1 MFADELNANSS
12 RKRAQEAKARRL
24 KIKAAAQQQQ
34 PAVVAA
40 AVATPGS
47 AATIPGSSSSST
59 AASGIPVLTTTTTA
73 ITTSKLSALERAE
86 EQRQVRAVAQRHQKA
101 SVQIQRLLRGYVTRT
116 QLKRQWRDELHAYLQ
131 HRQEQERKKKLPTRD
146 EVPPPS
152 PKKKTSDMV
161 HLYVRLKWWEQTVPV
176 VELLL
181 LPPPPPQDDRGGGN
195 NDNNDPP
202 IIIIAACADW
212 DAKSR
217 RSLLECLLEYYFHH
231 FKEEGSGAANH
242 NNNNN
247 GYNIVAANLVTCL
260 RGIVQQDRSLGIM
273 VWRALRQSLT
283 TIPPHAERM
292 REQCFSS
299 LEKIKNG
306 YLTRWLLCP
315 EEEKWINGGGGDKN
329 DPQLFFLTCPLLSWR
344 IQMTVD
350 GWNTILPKLLVRL
363 RVAIPWL
370 DNNNDSN
377 DDENGTEERCGSTA
391 AQRVLADLLTLP
403 FPRTVVWYDC
413 VTTLLLQVPYET
425 FASQSS
431 VMWVEMKQ
439 QKQIPTAAAAAAASA
454 VPPPKQKVAI
464 VLNRVI
470 VDQCKLLLVETHVR
484 QILQPYEKY
493 DERLLYQKNAQDDK
507 EEQALVQH
515 GSTAA
520 ALAAKDAKATT
531 TSSSSALLLVGKWQ
545 SSAFAQRLSHGI
557 GKLLVRQNSNKN
569 QDGSGGG
576 GATNNAA
583 ANPLPNT
590 SDNAK
595 RLAKGPEST
604 AALSSSL
611 SSSSP
616 INTGSSLELF
626 LAIVRTYAVI
636 VSRWSGDGS
645 INILRN
651 SSSNSSSGKTTTTR
665 PQPEQSVQSLLNV
678 IGFSTKFLQMAWTL
692 LQNDLAD
699 QVRAIHDNKKHGKD
713 RSTTTTTTATTTT
726 TTTPIRWRTVHT
738 SDGGSVLY
746 LFLSVFSHCLIVT
759 DDAELH
765 EMNRP
770 IPLFQIRRC
779 IQLLKNIL
787 YRAAVADDSSSAS
800 SSSSSTSS
808 TSLDADPF
816 GLALITASARTMRDL
831 YDRSS
836 RRPLC
841 ATKLWIVDT
850 LLESQIGKCKSHADY
865 NALLQTSP
873 ILRVCPYMVP
883 FKRRLKL
890 FERIV
895 STLRVEI
902 QGENSANPFH
912 NNPLKPGIQIR
923 ITRGRLLE
931 DGLLTMNHLGT
942 NLRGRLSVHYY
953 NQAGTKEQGI
963 DAGGLFKEFWTDL
976 CSIAFDPNYALFRVT
991 ESSSGVGNC
1000 LYPNPS
1006 SGAAH
1011 GDTHTMLYAFLG
1023 RILGK
1028 ALFEGIT
1035 IRPIFSHFTLSF
1047 LRGDYNFLH
1056 MLADLSTIEPQLY
1069 NNLMFLKTYDGDAS
1083 DLALAFTVTVEEF
1096 GGTREIPLLP
1106 NGADM
1111 EVTNANKHLYIG
1123 LVAKYYVYD
1132 RIRDQSEAMTKGLLE
1147 VIDRTWIQIFN
1158 EPELQVL
1165 ISGASDGKLDVEDMR
1180 QHCQYAGG
1188 YSAIDPSI
1196 LRFWS
1201 VVASMNEKHQSAL
1214 LRFVTSCERPPPLGF
1229 RTLNPP
1235 FTIQRVGV
1243 FRDAERLPTASTC
1256 FNVLK
1261 LPTYSSEKVMRERLI
1276 YAIESGAGFELS

>member
-1 MFADELNANSS
+1 MFSDELGANAS

-24 KIKAAAQQQQ
+24 KIKAA
-34 PAVVAA
+34 
-40 AVATPGS
+40 
-47 AATIPGSSSSST
+47 T
-59 AASGIPVLTTTTTA
+59 AKATTTTT
-73 ITTSKLSALERAE
+73 TTNPAVGDPAVLGTKTTTTTPGTAATSSNIIVSSTTTTNATSSTKSLTSLSVVERAE
-86 EQRQVRAVAQRHQKA
+86 AQRQLRAIEKRQKQA
-101 SVQIQRLLRGYVTRT
+101 SVVLQRFVRGHLGRIQVQKTWRETLRRGLDDILREEQVETEMVEKKNPTGEVSPPPATDRRRRRSDLLR
-116 QLKRQWRDELHAYLQ
+116 
-131 HRQEQERKKKLPTRD
+131 
-146 EVPPPS
+146 
-152 PKKKTSDMV
+152 
-161 HLYVRLKWWEQTVPV
+161 LYVRLQWWEQTVPV
-176 VELLL
+176 VQLLL
-181 LPPPPPQDDRGGGN
+181 LPGLSYHDD
-195 NDNNDPP
+195 P
-202 IIIIAACADW
+202 IIFLADW
-212 DAKSR
+212 NAKSR
-217 RSLLECLLEYYFHH
+217 RALLDCLLEYWYC
-231 FKEEGSGAANH
+231 
-242 NNNNN
+242 NN
-247 GYNIVAANLVTCL
+247 GPSIVVVPKMENNKDVVWSGLVRCL
-260 RGIVQQDRSLGIM
+260 RYLCRDDSSLRA
-273 VWRALRQSLT
+273 VVLQRFRRALS
-283 TIPPHAERM
+283 TIPTSAETM
-292 REQCFSS
+292 RERCFTN

-306 YLTRWLLCP
+306 HMMKLCLS
-315 EEEKWINGGGGDKN
+315 WIIMKIAGGDTTTTTTTRTFVA
-329 DPQLFFLTCPLLSWR
+329 QILTCPLLSWR
-344 IQMTVD
+344 VDMAVASDEDDNGGWPDLLPLLLASPIDVRWLEEDRHDDSPDEVNNSDSTV
-350 GWNTILPKLLVRL
+350 T
-363 RVAIPWL
+363 
-370 DNNNDSN
+370 
-377 DDENGTEERCGSTA
+377 ERCGSTA
-391 AQRVLADLLTLP
+391 AQRILANLLTLP
-403 FPRTVVWYDC
+403 FPRHHNMVWYDS
-413 VTTLLLQVPYET
+413 VTSLLLHVPYET
-425 FASQSS
+425 FAGSS
-431 VMWVEMKQ
+431 AVMWVDRKTQ
-439 QKQIPTAAAAAAASA
+439 QPKTSGAAPSSN
-454 VPPPKQKVAI
+454 QKVAI

-484 QILQPYEKY
+484 QVLQPYDEY
-493 DERLLYQKNAQDDK
+493 DELTLSQKNAQDLQ
-507 EEQALVQH
+507 EEQALAKQ
-515 GSTAA
+515 GYTAA

-531 TSSSSALLLVGKWQ
+531 NALAAKWQ
-545 SSAFAQRLSHGI
+545 SSGFAQRLSTGI
-557 GKLLVRQNSNKN
+557 GKLLSGQQQRKN
-569 QDGSGGG
+569 NDNGS
-576 GATNNAA
+576 ARDDVIQ
-583 ANPLPNT
+583 LPNT

-595 RLAKGPEST
+595 QLAKGPVNST
-604 AALSSSL
+604 A
-611 SSSSP
+611 SSSP
-616 INTGSSLELF
+616 STSSGSSCAREVF
-626 LAIVRTYAVI
+626 LAVVRTYAVI

-645 INILRN
+645 IDILKN
-651 SSSNSSSGKTTTTR
+651 NNNGGKTTK
-665 PQPEQSVQSLLNV
+665 PQSEPAVKSLMNV
-678 IGFSTKFLQMAWTL
+678 IGFSTKFLPMAWTL
-692 LQNDLAD
+692 LQTDLAD
-699 QVRAIHDNKKHGKD
+699 QVRAIHGDNNKD
-713 RSTTTTTTATTTT
+713 RATTATT
-726 TTTPIRWRTVHT
+726 PIRLRTVRT

-746 LFLSVFSHCLIVT
+746 LFLAVFSHILIVT

-765 EMNRP
+765 EMDRP

-779 IQLLKNIL
+779 IHLLKQIL
-787 YRAAVADDSSSAS
+787 YRASVTDKPSATTTTALES
-800 SSSSSTSS
+800 
-808 TSLDADPF
+808 DPF
-816 GLALITASARTMRDL
+816 GLAMITASARTMRDL

-841 ATKLWIVDT
+841 ATKLWIVDS
-850 LLESQIGKCKSHADY
+850 LLEAEIGKCKRHADY

-890 FERIV
+890 FERLV
-895 STLRVEI
+895 TTLRVEI

-931 DGLLTMNHLGT
+931 DGLMTMNNLGS

-976 CSIAFDPNYALFRVT
+976 CSIAFDPDYALFRVT
-991 ESSSGVGNC
+991 ETSSGVGNC

-1006 SGAAH
+1006 SSAAH
-1011 GDTHTMLYAFLG
+1011 GDTHTTLFAFLG

-1083 DLALAFTVTVEEF
+1083 DLALSFTVTVEEF

-1111 EVTNANKHLYIG
+1111 EVTNSNKHLYIG

-1132 RIRDQSEAMTKGLLE
+1132 RIREQSEAMTRGLLE
-1147 VIDRTWIQIFN
+1147 VIDRSWIQIFN

-1165 ISGASDGKLDVEDMR
+1165 ISGASDGKLDVDDMR

-1243 FRDAERLPTASTC
+1243 FRDGERLPTASTC